1 MPQRIPESGLV
12 RPVLQALAA
21 SPIGFLKTSALIAA
35 MEAEFVPEGE
45 DAEIL
50 EGRADTKFSQKV
62 RNLVSHRVGGG
73 GLETMGFAT
82 YHKSRRGWQITDAGR
97 AYIAGETA

>member
-1 MPQRIPESGLV
+1 MH
-12 RPVLQALAA
+12 PVLRALAV
-21 SPIGFLKTSALIAA
+21 SPTGFLKTTALIAA
-35 MEAEFVPEGE
+35 MEAEFAPEGE

-50 EGRADTKFSQKV
+50 DGRGDTKFSQKV

-82 YHKSRRGWQITDAGR
+82 YHKGRRGWQITDSGR
-97 AYIAGETA
+97 AYIAGRTA